1 MVKAIITFE
10 TSDPDGFQNALGKV
24 GGALAGAKGYHGQEL
39 RRGVELPKRFLL
51 FVDWDAVA
59 DHMAWMGVNE
69 KTFLGAVGPYL
80 ASPPDIKHYQ

>member
-10 TSDPDGFQNALGKV
+10 AKDPAGLQQ
-24 GGALAGAKGYHGQEL
+24 ALAGAGGMLNGAKGFHGLEL
-39 RRGVELPKRFLL
+39 RRGVEKPERFLL
-51 FVDWDAVA
+51 FVDWDSVA

-69 KTFLGAVGPYL
+69 KAFLGAVGPYL